1 MAYALGRRVEYYDGP
16 TIRRIVSDAAPGG
29 YKVNDLVMGVVT
41 SDAFRAKRVPAA
53 AAEAVKTEGQR

>member
-1 MAYALGRRVEYYDGP
+1 
-16 TIRRIVSDAAPGG
+16 VSDAAPGG